1 VSEDRSPSAMNIE
14 THEEFVQHIERGSTK
29 IRVLSLTTMVVAV
42 LLVASYAYQIALP
55 LVSGTTTVDVNLADP
70 TLMAT
75 EAVLLALALVWLYVA
90 ARDYSFTRRLT
101 KQIRE
106 ARRLES
112 ELIRKYGLREEPV

>member
-1 VSEDRSPSAMNIE
+1 MNIE